1 MSIPASYRPKLLS
14 LGRYT
19 RKDVLADL
27 LAGVAVGLVALPLA
41 MAFAIASGAT
51 PQAGLYTAIAGGAIV
66 AIFGGSRFQIAGP
79 TGAFV
84 VIVAGIIA
92 KHGVPGLLV
101 VTAMAGAILV
111 FLGLTGLGNA
121 IKFIPRPIVIGFTN
135 GIALLIASTQIK
147 DLLGLKF
154 AGSPSEF
161 FARAHAIAAHI
172 GTVDPS
178 TAAVAAGSLA
188 IFLLVSRFAPRV
200 PAAIVAVA
208 IAAFATSA
216 LHLPIETIGS
226 RFGGIPSG
234 LPPLA
239 LPPIHPELFL
249 QLLPSAITVAVLGAL
264 ESLLSAVV
272 ADSITGDR
280 HNSNAELIAQ
290 GAANLLV
297 PLVGGMP
304 VTGAIARTGTNIR
317 SGAKSPV
324 AALVHSMTLLAIVM
338 FCAPLASSIPL
349 ASLAAVLLVVAYRIG
364 EWREIGMVFR
374 LDRTDRAVWLVTF
387 ALTVCAD
394 LTIAVG
400 VGLALAAL
408 LYIYRVTQTTT
419 VSTVSNEEIEENRVH
434 VLQDKTIPPYVAV
447 LRIHGPFLFGTTDK
461 LFEESERLAGLATV
475 VILRLRNMTAVD
487 ATGLHAIDTLHD
499 RLRASGRTLL
509 ICGARFQPARL
520 LDRTEFLTRV
530 GTENVLPNIDAALTR
545 ARRVHESFD
554 GLGDEIAEVTS
565 AR

>member
-1 MSIPASYRPKLLS
+1 MNIPESYLPKLLS

-27 LAGVAVGLVALPLA
+27 LAGVTVGLVALPLA

-84 VIVAGIIA
+84 VIVAGIVA

-147 DLLGLKF
+147 DFFGLKF
-154 AGSPSEF
+154 AGNPSEF
-161 FARAHAIAAHI
+161 FARTHAIVSHLSGIDPATAVI
-172 GTVDPS
+172 GVS
-178 TAAVAAGSLA
+178 SLA

-200 PAAIVAVA
+200 PAAIVTVAAAA
-208 IAAFATSA
+208 IATAAF
-216 LHLPIETIGS
+216 HLPIDTIAS

-234 LPPLA
+234 LPRLA
-239 LPPIHPELFL
+239 LPPIHPDLFL
-249 QLLPSAITVAVLGAL
+249 QLLPSAITVAVLGSL

-272 ADSITGDR
+272 ADSLTGDR
-280 HNSNAELIAQ
+280 HHSNAELIAQ
-290 GAANLLV
+290 GAANLFV
-297 PLVGGMP
+297 PLVGGIP

-317 SGAKSPV
+317 SGAKSPISG
-324 AALVHSMTLLAIVM
+324 LVHSLTLLAIVLV
-338 FCAPLASSIPL
+338 CAPLASAVPL

-364 EWREIGMVFR
+364 EWHEIGAILR
-374 LDRTDRAVWLVTF
+374 LDKTDRSVWFVTF

-400 VGLALAAL
+400 VGLGLAAL

-434 VLQDKTIPPYVAV
+434 VLQDKSIPPYVAI

-461 LFEESERLAGLATV
+461 LFEESLGLTRLATV
-475 VILRLRNMTAVD
+475 VILRLRNMTAID
-487 ATGLHAIDTLHD
+487 ATGLHAIETLHE
-499 RLRASGRTLL
+499 RLRASGKTLL
-509 ICGARFQPARL
+509 VCGARSQPARL
-520 LDRTEFLTRV
+520 LNHTAFLARL
-530 GTENVLPNIDAALTR
+530 GAENVLPNVDAALSR
-545 ARRVHESFD
+545 AKDIHESFD
-554 GLGDEIAEVTS
+554 GLGDELAATPLL
-565 AR
+565 A